1 MLAYYGTKISPHMT
15 DTPEGYLICHDVA
28 IARTGD
34 MVYRAAE
41 LQLEGDPDRPVTVR
55 RYAQDVFD
63 PAAVASFE
71 GKDVTAGHPAES
83 VGPANH
89 AAYSKGHVQNVRRD
103 GEKLVADLLVKDAGL
118 ISDIKNGVVREV
130 SCGYLCSYTPEG
142 DHYRQGNIRGNH
154 VAVVPRGRAG
164 REVAIKD
171 SAEDA
176 GKGTNMSKFAHAIL
190 TALGLAAKDAQDEAE
205 VQSLVNTAMTAL
217 DAEPADRALSAAGG
231 QAGSNPARALDG
243 PVAESTE
250 QGSTP
255 TADEAVKSLN
265 EKFDKVISLLEARDK
280 QQEQPGGEKAL
291 DQLIEE
297 LECDEKPEAAEVV
310 PAGGEEEPEKDA
322 PLTGDARDAAMAIL
336 KSVRPAVAA
345 IEDKAVRAQVA
356 DALIG
361 AVKGPDALGAIV
373 QAARQNAQ
381 KAADAAGQTSFDKL
395 CADQKAAYDAR
406 NPHKKKEEN

>member
-15 DTPEGYLICHDVA
+15 DTPEGYLVCHDVP

-34 MVYRAAE
+34 MVYRAGE
-41 LQLEGDPDRPVTVR
+41 LGLEGDPDRPVTVR
-55 RYAQDVFD
+55 RYAEDVFD

-83 VGPANH
+83 VSPANH
-89 AAYSKGHVQNVRRD
+89 AAYSKGHVQNVRRE

-118 ISDIKNGVVREV
+118 ISDIKNNVIREV
-130 SCGYLCSYTPEG
+130 SCGYLCSYEPEG

-171 SAEDA
+171 QAAQEAE
-176 GKGTNMSKFAHAIL
+176 KGRKHMSEFWKNFL
-190 TALGLAAKDAQDEAE
+190 TAFGMAAKDASPEELGTMVDTTAAVLDADPAE
-205 VQSLVNTAMTAL
+205 KAPE
-217 DAEPADRALSAAGG
+217 AEPAAI
-231 QAGSNPARALDG
+231 
-243 PVAESTE
+243 
-250 QGSTP
+250 P
-255 TADEAVKSLN
+255 TAAEAVRSLN
-265 EKFDKVISLLEARDK
+265 EKFDKLLSLLEARDK
-280 QQEQPGGEKAL
+280 EAEPSGVEAMDK
-291 DQLIEE
+291 LIGE
-297 LECDEKPEAAEVV
+297 LEDDEEPAGEAEVV
-310 PAGGEEEPEKDA
+310 PAGGEDEKKDT

-336 KSVRPAVAA
+336 RKVRPTVAA
-345 IEDKAVRAQVA
+345 IEDQTVRTRVA

-361 AVKGPDALGAIV
+361 AVRSPDTLGAIT

-381 KAADAAGQTSFDKL
+381 RAADTAGRPSFDKL

-406 NPHKKKEEN
+406 NPHKKKEDN

>member
-15 DTPEGYLICHDVA
+15 DTPEGYLVCHDVP

-34 MVYRAAE
+34 MVYRAGE
-41 LQLEGDPDRPVTVR
+41 LGLEGDPDRPVTVR
-55 RYAQDVFD
+55 RYAEDVFD

-89 AAYSKGHVQNVRRD
+89 AAYSKGHVQNVRRE
-103 GEKLVADLLVKDAGL
+103 GEKLVADLLVKDAAL
-118 ISDIKNGVVREV
+118 ISDIKNNVIREV
-130 SCGYLCSYTPEG
+130 SCGYLCSYEPEG

-171 SAEDA
+171 QAAQEAE
-176 GKGTNMSKFAHAIL
+176 KGRKHMSEFWKNFL
-190 TALGLAAKDAQDEAE
+190 TAFGMAAKDASPEELGTMVDTTAAVLDADPAE
-205 VQSLVNTAMTAL
+205 KAPE
-217 DAEPADRALSAAGG
+217 AEPAAI
-231 QAGSNPARALDG
+231 
-243 PVAESTE
+243 
-250 QGSTP
+250 P
-255 TADEAVKSLN
+255 TADEAVRSLN
-265 EKFDKVISLLEARDK
+265 EKFDKLLSLLEARDK
-280 QQEQPGGEKAL
+280 EAEPSGVEAMDK
-291 DQLIEE
+291 LIGE
-297 LECDEKPEAAEVV
+297 LEDGEEPAGEAEVV
-310 PAGGEEEPEKDA
+310 PAGGEDEKKGT

-336 KSVRPAVAA
+336 RKVRPAVAA
-345 IEDKAVRAQVA
+345 IEDQTVRTRVA

-361 AVKGPDALGAIV
+361 AVRSPDTLGAIT

-381 KAADAAGQTSFDKL
+381 RAADTAGRPSFDKL

-406 NPHKKKEEN
+406 NPHKKKEDN

>member
-15 DTPEGYLICHDVA
+15 DTPEGYLVCHDVP

-34 MVYRAAE
+34 MVYRAGE
-41 LQLEGDPDRPVTVR
+41 LGLEGDPDRPVTVR
-55 RYAQDVFD
+55 RYAEDVFD

-83 VGPANH
+83 VSPANH
-89 AAYSKGHVQNVRRD
+89 AAYSKGHVQNVRRE

-118 ISDIKNGVVREV
+118 ISDIRNGVVREV
-130 SCGYLCSYTPEG
+130 SCGYLCSYEPEG

-171 SAEDA
+171 QAAQEAE
-176 GKGTNMSKFAHAIL
+176 KGRKHMSEFWKNFL
-190 TALGLAAKDAQDEAE
+190 TAFGMAAKDASPEELGTMVDTTAAVLDADPAE
-205 VQSLVNTAMTAL
+205 KAPE
-217 DAEPADRALSAAGG
+217 AEPAAI
-231 QAGSNPARALDG
+231 
-243 PVAESTE
+243 
-250 QGSTP
+250 P
-255 TADEAVKSLN
+255 TADEAVRSLN
-265 EKFDKVISLLEARDK
+265 EKFDKLLSLLEARDK
-280 QQEQPGGEKAL
+280 EAEPGGVEAMDK
-291 DQLIEE
+291 LIGE
-297 LECDEKPEAAEVV
+297 LEDGEEPAGEAEVV
-310 PAGGEEEPEKDA
+310 PAGGEDEKKDT

-336 KSVRPAVAA
+336 RKVRPAVAA
-345 IEDKAVRAQVA
+345 IEDQTVRTRVA

-361 AVKGPDALGAIV
+361 AVRSPDTLGAIT

-381 KAADAAGQTSFDKL
+381 RAADTAGRPSFDKL

-406 NPHKKKEEN
+406 NPHKKKEDN

>member
-15 DTPEGYLICHDVA
+15 DTPEGYLVCHDVP

-34 MVYRAAE
+34 MVYRAGE
-41 LQLEGDPDRPVTVR
+41 LGLEGDPDRPVTVR
-55 RYAQDVFD
+55 RYAEDVFD

-89 AAYSKGHVQNVRRD
+89 AAYSKGHVQNVRRE
-103 GEKLVADLLVKDAGL
+103 GEKLVADLLVKDAAL
-118 ISDIKNGVVREV
+118 ISDIKNNVIREV
-130 SCGYLCSYTPEG
+130 SCGYLCSYEPEG

-171 SAEDA
+171 QAAQEAE
-176 GKGTNMSKFAHAIL
+176 KGRKHMSEFWKNFL
-190 TALGLAAKDAQDEAE
+190 TAFGMAAKDASPEELGTMVDTTAAVLDADPAE
-205 VQSLVNTAMTAL
+205 KAPE
-217 DAEPADRALSAAGG
+217 AEPAAI
-231 QAGSNPARALDG
+231 
-243 PVAESTE
+243 
-250 QGSTP
+250 P
-255 TADEAVKSLN
+255 TAAEAVRSLN
-265 EKFDKVISLLEARDK
+265 EKFDKLLSLLEARDK
-280 QQEQPGGEKAL
+280 EAEPSGVEAMDK
-291 DQLIEE
+291 LIGE
-297 LECDEKPEAAEVV
+297 LEDGEEPAGEAEVV
-310 PAGGEEEPEKDA
+310 PAGGEDEKKDT

-336 KSVRPAVAA
+336 RKVRPTVAA
-345 IEDKAVRAQVA
+345 IEDQTVRTRVA

-361 AVKGPDALGAIV
+361 AVRSPDTLGAIT

-381 KAADAAGQTSFDKL
+381 RAADTAGRPSFDKL

-406 NPHKKKEEN
+406 NPHKKKEDN

>member
-15 DTPEGYLICHDVA
+15 DTPEGYLVCHDVP

-34 MVYRAAE
+34 MVYRAGE
-41 LQLEGDPDRPVTVR
+41 LGLEGDPDRPVTVR
-55 RYAQDVFD
+55 RYAEDVFD

-89 AAYSKGHVQNVRRD
+89 AAYSKGHVQNVRRE
-103 GEKLVADLLVKDAGL
+103 GEKLVADLLVKDAAL
-118 ISDIKNGVVREV
+118 ISDIKNNVIREV
-130 SCGYLCSYTPEG
+130 SCGYLCSYEPEG

-171 SAEDA
+171 QAAQEAE
-176 GKGTNMSKFAHAIL
+176 KGRKHMSEFWKNFL
-190 TALGLAAKDAQDEAE
+190 TAFGMAAKDASPEELGTMVDTTAAVLDADPAE
-205 VQSLVNTAMTAL
+205 KAPE
-217 DAEPADRALSAAGG
+217 AEPAAI
-231 QAGSNPARALDG
+231 
-243 PVAESTE
+243 
-250 QGSTP
+250 P
-255 TADEAVKSLN
+255 TADEAVRSLN
-265 EKFDKVISLLEARDK
+265 EKFDKLLSLLEARDK
-280 QQEQPGGEKAL
+280 EAEPSGVEAMDK
-291 DQLIEE
+291 LIGE
-297 LECDEKPEAAEVV
+297 LEDDEEPAGEAEVV
-310 PAGGEEEPEKDA
+310 PAGGEDEKKDT

-336 KSVRPAVAA
+336 RKVRPTVAA
-345 IEDKAVRAQVA
+345 IEDQTVRTRVA

-361 AVKGPDALGAIV
+361 AVRSPDTLGAIT

-381 KAADAAGQTSFDKL
+381 RAADTAGRPSFDKL

-406 NPHKKKEEN
+406 NPHKKKEDN